1 MHKGLIKEIKVAVFL
16 VTEGNDCSCRPHWMR
31 EVDVVLKIDI
41 WQFKEATEARVVNIA
56 AGMEVRE
63 RFNLGDLQ
71 VLLPEF

>member
-1 MHKGLIKEIKVAVFL
+1 
-16 VTEGNDCSCRPHWMR
+16 MR